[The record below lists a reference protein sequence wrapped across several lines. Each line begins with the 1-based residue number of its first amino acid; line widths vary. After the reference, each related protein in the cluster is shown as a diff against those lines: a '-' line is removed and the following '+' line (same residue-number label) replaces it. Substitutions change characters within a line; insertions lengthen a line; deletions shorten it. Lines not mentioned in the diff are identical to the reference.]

1 MDSEQRTCCSSIRT
15 KFLSAVGEEEEE
27 EKKTRGEVARGEELA
42 GCGICILF

>member
-15 KFLSAVGEEEEE
+15 KFLRAVGEEEE
-27 EKKTRGEVARGEELA
+27 KKMRGEVARGEELA